1 MKFWKRK
8 KHNKDNAN
16 AQNSTISSDF
26 SANFKSAKNNIFS
39 DFNAPKMP
47 QDTTNSQA
55 TQRGRIKIEMPR
67 FDADLKFSQNIDAK
81 PMLRGLSGLRGFNSQ
96 IHEDPNN
103 KAKFANIIQG
113 KKATQ
118 KPSRVGFLGAKNNE
132 IESEN
137 NKESKKNLKQNIAQ
151 NSSEKAI
158 ENLLQNAKQKLKE
171 RRERANAEINKNTK
185 EPLQISKSREIFTKS
200 TQMQFSPRQK
210 TSAPHE
216 IPAQT
221 SLNNSEKNELN
232 LAFNEISDAQNPQDF
247 QQFAENSKDS
257 MNLDFNKIDTTK
269 TQNTEDFE
277 SFTKEERELPVHFV
291 LLVAIALLV
300 CLVLFLPKIFV
311 RNKIYYASRE
321 IIAAQAQLDS
331 LREENIFIKREL
343 ENIKFKNLTHEFK

>member
-8 KHNKDNAN
+8 KHNIKDNAN
-16 AQNSTISSDF
+16 TQNSTISGDLSN
-26 SANFKSAKNNIFS
+26 NFKSVKNNDFG
-39 DFNAPKMP
+39 DFNAPRMS
-47 QDTTNSQA
+47 QNTTNSQA

-113 KKATQ
+113 KKAAQ

-171 RRERANAEINKNTK
+171 RRTRANAEINKNTK
-185 EPLQISKSREIFTKS
+185 KSPQTSKSREIFAQN
-200 TQMQFSPRQK
+200 TQMQFLPRQK
-210 TSAPHE
+210 INAPHE
-216 IPAQT
+216 ISAQT
-221 SLNNSEKNELN
+221 SLNDSEKNELN
-232 LAFNEISDAQNPQDF
+232 LVFNEISDAQNPQDF
-247 QQFAENSKDS
+247 QQITKNS
-257 MNLDFNKIDTTK
+257 MNFDFDKTDTTK
-269 TQNTEDFE
+269 TQNTEDSE
-277 SFTKEERELPVHFV
+277 SFAKEECELPVHFV

-311 RNKIYYASRE
+311 RNEIYYASRE